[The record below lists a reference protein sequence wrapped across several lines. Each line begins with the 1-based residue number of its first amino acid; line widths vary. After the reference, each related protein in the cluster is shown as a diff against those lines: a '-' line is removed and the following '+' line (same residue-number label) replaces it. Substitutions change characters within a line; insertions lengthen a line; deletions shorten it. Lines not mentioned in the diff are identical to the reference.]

1 MVKTFNQEIRVCFTV
16 KNMKMEHIAL
26 LIVNL
31 DELKLTF
38 IATLMLL
45 EVK

>member
-1 MVKTFNQEIRVCFTV
+1 MVKTFNQEIRACFTV